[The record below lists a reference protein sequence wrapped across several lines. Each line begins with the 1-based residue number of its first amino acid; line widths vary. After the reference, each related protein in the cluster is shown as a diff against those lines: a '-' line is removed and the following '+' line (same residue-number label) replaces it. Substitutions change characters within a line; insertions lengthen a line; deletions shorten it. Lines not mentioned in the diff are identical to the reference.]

1 MARVYDCVL
10 YSGELEVLCLR
21 LRELRDVVNT
31 FVVAEAT
38 ETFSGLPKTP
48 SFRYTEPRIASYRDR
63 IHHLI
68 VEDRIQASDPWER
81 EAFQRNALVRG
92 FADAASDDLILVSD
106 VDEIPRARVVRDM
119 LAGDAD
125 TLYGL
130 RMALYYF
137 FINFRNT
144 SGAEVHGVCTAAG
157 RRRALAGIPP
167 NSLRQLVRRAPRVK
181 RVDLAGWHFSML
193 LMGTDAVRSKI
204 RAFSH
209 QELNNK
215 DFLAAIDVERL
226 VRDRRDLC
234 GRSYTWA
241 IKSDD
246 LPEWLEDCPEL
257 RKRLSWSADATPCSD
272 PAIRPPFG

>member
-1 MARVYDCVL
+1 
-10 YSGELEVLCLR
+10 
-21 LRELRDVVNT
+21 
-31 FVVAEAT
+31 
-38 ETFSGLPKTP
+38 
-48 SFRYTEPRIASYRDR
+48 
-63 IHHLI
+63 
-68 VEDRIQASDPWER
+68 
-81 EAFQRNALVRG
+81 
-92 FADAASDDLILVSD
+92 
-106 VDEIPRARVVRDM
+106 
-119 LAGDAD
+119 
-125 TLYGL
+125 
-130 RMALYYF
+130 
-137 FINFRNT
+137 
-144 SGAEVHGVCTAAG
+144 
-157 RRRALAGIPP
+157 
-167 NSLRQLVRRAPRVK
+167 
-181 RVDLAGWHFSML
+181 ML